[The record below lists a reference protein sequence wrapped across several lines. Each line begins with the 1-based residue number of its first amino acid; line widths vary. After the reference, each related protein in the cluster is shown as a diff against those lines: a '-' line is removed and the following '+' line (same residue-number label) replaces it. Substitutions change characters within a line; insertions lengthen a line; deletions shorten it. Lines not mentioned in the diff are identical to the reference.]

1 MFLGCRREGKTRSEV
16 GFSAPLRGAV
26 HPAVAHEV
34 GCCKLVEQALTLPA
48 HFARSRENA
57 GQVSERC
64 LGDML
69 MRCVRS
75 ALVPW
80 A

>member
-1 MFLGCRREGKTRSEV
+1 MRCVHLQRITLDLQQLCYCVAEGGRSD
-16 GFSAPLRGAV
+16 AAL
-26 HPAVAHEV
+26 PALDDEP
-34 GCCKLVEQALTLPA
+34 LTLPV
-48 HFARSRENA
+48 HFFRSRENA

-64 LGDML
+64 AGVML

-75 ALVPW
+75 ALVPC